1 LPILRHK
8 QCLNPPR
15 LPLVWLLERDSPE
28 HECRDLSW
36 GPRTTAWRKCRTL
49 PWSGEALIKV
59 EAAGICASDL
69 KCYRGAAKF
78 WGDGSRPAWAEA
90 GAIPGHEFVGTVV
103 QLDAEARRRCWNQRG

>member
-1 LPILRHK
+1 MFESSAAPGVASWSEIPQSMTAVICHG
-8 QCLNPPR
+8 PEDYR
-15 LPLVWLLERDSPE
+15 LGEVPVP
-28 HECRDLSW
+28 CP
-36 GPRTTAWRKCRTL
+36 GP
-49 PWSGEALIKV
+49 GEALIKV